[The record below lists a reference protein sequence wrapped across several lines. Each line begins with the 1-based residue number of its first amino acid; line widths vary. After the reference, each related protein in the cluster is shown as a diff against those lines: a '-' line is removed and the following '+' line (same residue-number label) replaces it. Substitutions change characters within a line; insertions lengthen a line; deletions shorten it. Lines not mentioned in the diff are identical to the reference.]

1 MVALSVIRMRLPHT
15 CWMFLITGELAHVV
29 NSLPHA
35 CGDVPIPYPHIN
47 FLEVK
52 QVAEKKLVGEM
63 VETLIRIKDAFYAR
77 LTLREKEA
85 LDDACNLLVYN
96 VDELTSYDYTCKV
109 EDDERRF

>member
-1 MVALSVIRMRLPHT
+1 M
-15 CWMFLITGELAHVV
+15 
-29 NSLPHA
+29 
-35 CGDVPIPYPHIN
+35 
-47 FLEVK
+47 
-52 QVAEKKLVGEM
+52 AEKKLVGEM